1 MLKNVVYCTKLYR
14 KYMLSKKAK
23 YALKTL
29 IYLKQNE
36 ANCPI
41 SAKVIAENQRIPY
54 KFLESILRELRQFK
68 ILKSNR
74 GSEGGYSFMKSPSE
88 VSVLEIVRLI
98 DGPVA
103 FVSCVSLNYYEKCA
117 ECSNEETCEIRK
129 LFEQVRIAMLPILD
143 KTIDEIAGY

>member
-1 MLKNVVYCTKLYR
+1 
-14 KYMLSKKAK
+14 MLSKKAK